1 MKEFFKK
8 FKSDFNYICALAIV
22 FSALGWVVENTFRV
36 IANGKIDN
44 RFHILPFI
52 PVYGFISF
60 AVYILGSP
68 DDKKFFGYKITKN
81 KILSN
86 IIYILTLAFF
96 VTFGELI
103 VGNTIEYLC
112 GAKLW
117 NYNNIPLHWTRYT
130 SVPTTVAFS
139 VGGYLILKIFYY
151 PFLNY
156 LKENF
161 TSKQLFGA
169 TIFYA
174 ILLTDM
180 VYMLIITGIKGK
192 GQVYWQVNLKDG
204 SLDILTIIDIVIF
217 AVFNVYLILFIIVNM
232 RYFSRKKL
240 TITKKE
246 KKAYI
251 ALLLY
256 GGDNDFNETF
266 ESINMSD
273 YPLDKMDIYIVSSK
287 ECNYKLKFNT
297 KNILNSNDDNQYD
310 LGLKEIFDSK
320 NNYDSLIVL
329 SSHDVVDINF
339 FLRMSD
345 AIIEGFDVVSS
356 NKNNINY
363 YKSNLAA
370 SIKILE
376 LSTNYIN
383 DCKNYLGEANIL
395 NETGYAI
402 KYEVIEKEGKWPF
415 GKNIIDSEIIN
426 YVRTNK
432 LKSCYQHK
440 AIFYSSYEPKN
451 MTEFVSYNAAR
462 MEEELKIKG
471 RKQKKTF
478 AATITYGLV
487 LHFVFFIVYNL
498 LLTIFGLFLD
508 IKSKETLMY
517 AIISLIAYYVLMFFF
532 ALIVLFLDRKERKS
546 MKGILKEALFH
557 PIFISLYLLSYIK
570 AYLKVRKSRKN
581 SDIKKA

>member
-8 FKSDFNYICALAIV
+8 FKKDFNYICALAIV
-22 FSALGWVVENTFRV
+22 FSALGWIVENTFRV

-68 DDKKFFGYKITKN
+68 DDEKFFGYKITKN
-81 KILSN
+81 KVAAN

-130 SVPTTVAFS
+130 SLPTTVGFS

-161 TSKQLFGA
+161 TSRQLIGA
-169 TIFYA
+169 TIFYV
-174 ILLTDM
+174 ILLADM

-192 GQVYWQVNLKDG
+192 GQVYWQVNLRNG
-204 SLDILTIIDIVIF
+204 NINILTIIDIVIF
-217 AVFNVYLILFIIVNM
+217 GVFNVYLVLFIIANM
-232 RYFSRKKL
+232 RYFSRKKT
-240 TITKKE
+240 TISKKKE
-246 KKAYI
+246 KVYI
-251 ALLLY
+251 SLLLY
-256 GGDNDFNETF
+256 ENGDGDFTKTF
-266 ESINMSD
+266 ESINSCD
-273 YPLDKMDIYIVSSK
+273 YPLDKLDIYIVSTK
-287 ECNYKLKFNT
+287 DVKNNLKFKT
-297 KNILNSNDDNQYD
+297 KNIIKDDASNFYD
-310 LGLKEIFDSK
+310 AGLKEIFNS
-320 NNYDSLIVL
+320 NNAYDSLIVL
-329 SSHDVVDINF
+329 SSTDIIDINF

-345 AIIEGFDVVSS
+345 AICEGYDVVAS

-363 YKSNLAA
+363 YKSNLAS
-370 SIKILE
+370 SIKIME

-402 KYEVIEKEGKWPF
+402 KYDVIKKEGSWPF
-415 GKNIIDSEIIN
+415 GENIIDSEIIN
-426 YVRTNK
+426 YVRRNK

-440 AIFYSSYEPKN
+440 AIFYSIYEPKN
-451 MTEFVSYNAAR
+451 MQEFVEYNTIR
-462 MEEELKIKG
+462 MEEELKITAK
-471 RKQKKTF
+471 KQKKTF
-478 AATITYGLV
+478 ASTITYGLV
-487 LHFVFFIVYNL
+487 LHFVFFVAYNL

-508 IKSKETLMY
+508 IKSKETLRY
-517 AIISLIAYYVLMFFF
+517 AIIALVVYYVVMFLF
-532 ALIVLFLDRKERKS
+532 ALIVLLMNRRERKS

-557 PIFISLYLLSYIK
+557 PIFISLYLLSYVK
-570 AYLKVRKSRKN
+570 AYLKYRKN
-581 SDIKKA
+581 KKNNPVEK